1 MNNKVEKFKALT
13 TEMADT
19 YERKNADYGDS
30 YGESLNEFGIIAGV
44 VRMGDKFNRLK
55 SLSKNQRRRVKD
67 ESLRDTLLDLAN
79 YAIMSVMWLDG
90 QPTKDNA
97 KACCANCSY
106 SYTHCENG
114 VNHIRCVKNKLVNMS
129 QREAEANSGCLQ
141 HETR

>member
-55 SLSKNQRRRVKD
+55 SLSKHQRRRVKD

-79 YAIMSVMWLDG
+79 YAIMSVMWLEE
-90 QPTKDNA
+90 QPKKESA

-114 VNHIRCVKNKLVNMS
+114 VTDIRCISNQFVNIS
-129 QREAEANSGCLQ
+129 QSEAETNSGCMMY
-141 HETR
+141 EAR